1 MTTVLDTTKSNLGK
15 LLASENI
22 RVEHRQTS
30 GPYFDVKDR
39 VLALPIWKDVD
50 SDLYD
55 LMIGHEV
62 GHALFTPAEGWQLK
76 VKEKGKR
83 FQTFLNLVE
92 DARIEKFMKRKYPG
106 LRRPMYLG
114 YTQLVER
121 GFFGMPLSEMHTL
134 PIADRINVYF
144 KLGVRSNV
152 SFTDREQ
159 DFVTR
164 LEQVETWDEVE
175 DLAAELYQMAKAE
188 KETMGEEDD
197 KKKEEMSGNENGDG
211 DKEEM
216 SENKNGDGDEEMLEN
231 ENGDGD
237 EEFSELNER
246 RRKWLDTDEMYS
258 ITEQAFAVNE
268 EKLIDSTS
276 YPHLYA
282 TWPELTLEHWVV
294 PASVTH
300 STMHFSS
307 GSELRR
313 ETLYS
318 GFMATNKK
326 YVNYLVKEFELRRN
340 AKQFAKAKVSKT
352 GDLDVDKIWK
362 YRLSEDLF
370 MQSTVVPNGKN
381 HGMLMVVDMSGS
393 MSDNMQGTLEQI
405 ISLSMFCRKVNIPFD
420 VYGFIDNG
428 HADKEFPLIDFYSS
442 AGSDKGLALRNDTRL
457 NSLYITDENFRLK
470 QLLHHRMKTQEFNT
484 AVKNLL
490 LCAETYKGYNY
501 HTPNSM
507 RLGGTPLNEAILV
520 LRHVAEKF
528 KTDTK
533 VEILNTIILTDGSAS
548 YTPCIMQETGAEGI
562 NYKTHLVIKDAKTH
576 VQNTVGSTS
585 NRYFTDKLI
594 ETYKEITGSRVIG
607 LYLMS
612 GKNYRSQLSRAS
624 SGILDYLSF
633 ETQYKEQFL
642 KHRYFNLKTIGH
654 DAYFMVSG
662 NDLEIEDATMS
673 DFIKP
678 LHDTNKKSTLLKAF
692 KQMQNTKQI
701 SRVFLNQFIQQI
713 S

>member
-76 VKEKGKR
+76 VKEKGR
-83 FQTFLNLVE
+83 TFQTFLNLVE

-121 GFFGMPLSEMHTL
+121 GFFGMSLSEMHTL

-188 KETMGEEDD
+188 KDNMQNEEGEEGES
-197 KKKEEMSGNENGDG
+197 KAGEREGEEGDSNSGDNTYTDG
-211 DKEEM
+211 DMSDHMM
-216 SENKNGDGDEEMLEN
+216 SEDNGVSNNSMN
-231 ENGDGD
+231 EH
-237 EEFSELNER
+237 L
-246 RRKWLDTDEMYS
+246 RKWMDTDEIYS
-258 ITEQAFAVNE
+258 ITEQTFANNE
-268 EKLIDSTS
+268 EKLIDSVS
-276 YPHLYA
+276 YPHMYA
-282 TWPELTLEHWVV
+282 TWPELNLENWVV

-300 STMHFSS
+300 STMKFTDNT
-307 GSELRR
+307 ELLR
-313 ETLYS
+313 EKVYAN
-318 GFMATNKK
+318 FMATNKK

-352 GDLDVDKIWK
+352 GDLDIDKIWK

-370 MQSTVVPNGKN
+370 MQSMVVPNGKN
-381 HGMLMVVDMSGS
+381 HGMLMIVDMSGS

-428 HADKEFPLIDFYSS
+428 YAERELTNVDFSS
-442 AGSDKGLALRNDTRL
+442 PSKGLDLRNDPRL
-457 NSLYITDENFRLK
+457 NSLYISNDNFRLK
-470 QLLHHRMKTQEFNT
+470 QLLHHRMKTQEFN
-484 AVKNLL
+484 AAMKNLL
-490 LCAETYKGYNY
+490 LCAETYKGYY
-501 HTPNSM
+501 HGTPISM
-507 RLGGTPLNEAILV
+507 ALGGTPLNEAILV

-533 VEILNTIILTDGSAS
+533 VEILNTIILTDGAAS
-548 YTPCIMQETGAEGI
+548 YSPCIMKESGAAGI
-562 NYKTHLVIKDAKTH
+562 PWKTHLVIKDAKTH
-576 VQNTVGSTS
+576 VQNTVGSPD
-585 NRYFTDKLI
+585 NMPFTDKLV

-612 GKNYRSQLSRAS
+612 GQNYRSQLARAS
-624 SGILDYLSF
+624 ANTLGYMAF
-633 ETQYKEQFL
+633 EKQYKEQFL
-642 KHRYFNLKTIGH
+642 KHRYFNLKKTGH

-662 NDLEIEDATMS
+662 NDLEIEDTTMS

-678 LHDTNKKSTLLKAF
+678 SHDTNKKSTLLKAF